1 MSYSHGFTQALYLM
15 LYVGDKIEQGM
26 YEFIPTQKISEDLN
40 IPPSSAA
47 SILSRLNRAGLIETR
62 EGAGGGVRLAALPTT
77 ITVLDILEAIE
88 QGRPLFQLG
97 HKLNVAG
104 SKPSQ
109 ANLAI
114 GGVLSGAEETM
125 KQYLG
130 NVTLKHLMV
139 KINP

>member
-62 EGAGGGVRLAALPTT
+62 EGAGGGVRLLPCRRRSPCW
-77 ITVLDILEAIE
+77 I
-88 QGRPLFQLG
+88 FW
-97 HKLNVAG
+97 
-104 SKPSQ
+104 KPSSKDGPCFSWGISSTLPG
-109 ANLAI
+109 ANRRRRIWRLA
-114 GGVLSGAEETM
+114 G
-125 KQYLG
+125 Y
-130 NVTLKHLMV
+130 
-139 KINP
+139 